1 MFANLF
7 SRFSPFNWIRQLIRN
22 PRTRLITIAVII
34 LYLISPL
41 DFIPDFIPVVG
52 WIDDAVLAS
61 ILFAELANIIKARK
75 LR

>member
-1 MFANLF
+1 MFTNLF
-7 SRFSPFNWIRQLIRN
+7 SRFSPLNWIRQLIRN
-22 PRTRLITIAVII
+22 PRTRVITIAAIV

-41 DFIPDFIPVVG
+41 DFMPDFIPVVG